1 MGIRQE
7 VDTME
12 PPSLMLTTSP
22 SFDEEIGLTSPNK
35 VEISDSK
42 SGRSRKASERSTAR
56 TSSPSSPSSSR
67 SRKRRNNNKSPTN
80 HRRRENVVSPERVD
94 PVMKLAMC
102 GSDIN
107 DEIKMV
113 LVDVQ
118 VSLRQIVSTVRT
130 FGPEEKECVRAT
142 LKDMKSSVKNKVRQ
156 LAVCTSSSS
165 STQPP
170 RETKVTFS
178 L

>member
-1 MGIRQE
+1 MGIRQ

-35 VEISDSK
+35 LEISDSK
-42 SGRSRKASERSTAR
+42 SGHSRKASERSTAR
-56 TSSPSSPSSSR
+56 TSSPSSPSSR
-67 SRKRRNNNKSPTN
+67 RDRKRRNNNKSPTN
-80 HRRRENVVSPERVD
+80 HRRENVVSPERD

-102 GSDIN
+102 GADIN
-107 DEIKMV
+107 DEVKMA
-113 LVDVQ
+113 LVDVR

-142 LKDMKSSVKNKVRQ
+142 LKDMKSTVKNKVRQ

-165 STQPP
+165 STQPT

>member
-1 MGIRQE
+1 MVIRQA
-7 VDTME
+7 DTME

-35 VEISDSK
+35 LESSSK
-42 SGRSRKASERSTAR
+42 SGRSRKASRSTAR
-56 TSSPSSPSSSR
+56 TSSPSSPSSSER
-67 SRKRRNNNKSPTN
+67 RRKRRNNNKSPTN
-80 HRRRENVVSPERVD
+80 HRRRENVVSPERD

-102 GSDIN
+102 GADIN
-107 DEIKMV
+107 DEVKMV

-118 VSLRQIVSTVRT
+118 VTLRQIASTVRT

-142 LKDMKSSVKNKVRQ
+142 LKDMKSTVKNKVRQ

>member
-1 MGIRQE
+1 MGIRQ

-35 VEISDSK
+35 LEINSSK
-42 SGRSRKASERSTAR
+42 SERSRKTR

-102 GSDIN
+102 GAELN
-107 DEIKMV
+107 DEVKMA
-113 LVDVQ
+113 LIDVQ
-118 VSLRQIVSTVRT
+118 VTLRQIASTVRT

-156 LAVCTSSSS
+156 LAVCTSS
-165 STQPP
+165 TQPP

>member
-1 MGIRQE
+1 MGIRQ

-12 PPSLMLTTSP
+12 PPSLTLTASP
-22 SFDEEIGLTSPNK
+22 SFDEELGIISSPNK
-35 VEISDSK
+35 QEIDVISNS
-42 SGRSRKASERSTAR
+42 SGRSRKASERSTTR
-56 TSSPSSPSSSR
+56 TPSPSSPSSSER
-67 SRKRRNNNKSPTN
+67 RRRKRPN
-80 HRRRENVVSPERVD
+80 RRVSPERDESPESD

-102 GSDIN
+102 GADIN
-107 DEIKMV
+107 DEVKMA

-142 LKDMKSSVKNKVRQ
+142 LKDMKSSIKNKVRQ

>member
-1 MGIRQE
+1 MGIRQ
-7 VDTME
+7 VAME

-22 SFDEEIGLTSPNK
+22 SFDEEIGLTSSNK
-35 VEISDSK
+35 LEISDSK
-42 SGRSRKASERSTAR
+42 SGRSRKASERSTTR
-56 TSSPSSPSSSR
+56 TSSPSSPSSSER
-67 SRKRRNNNKSPTN
+67 RRKRRNSNKSPTY

-102 GSDIN
+102 GADIN
-107 DEIKMV
+107 DEVKMV
-113 LVDVQ
+113 LVDVR

-156 LAVCTSSSS
+156 LAVCTSS
-165 STQPP
+165 TQPP

>member
-1 MGIRQE
+1 MGIRQ

-35 VEISDSK
+35 IEISSSK
-42 SGRSRKASERSTAR
+42 SGRSRKASDRSSR
-56 TSSPSSPSSSR
+56 TSSPSSPSSSER
-67 SRKRRNNNKSPTN
+67 RKKRRNNNKSPTN
-80 HRRRENVVSPERVD
+80 HRRRENVVSPELRD

-102 GSDIN
+102 GADLN
-107 DEIKMV
+107 DEVKMA

-142 LKDMKSSVKNKVRQ
+142 LKDMKSTVKNKVRQ

>member
-1 MGIRQE
+1 MGIRQ

-35 VEISDSK
+35 LEISDGK
-42 SGRSRKASERSTAR
+42 SGRSRKTSERSTTR
-56 TSSPSSPSSSR
+56 TSSPSSPSSSER
-67 SRKRRNNNKSPTN
+67 HRKRRNNNKSPTN
-80 HRRRENVVSPERVD
+80 HRRRENVVSPERD

-107 DEIKMV
+107 DEVKMV
-113 LVDVQ
+113 LVDVR

-156 LAVCTSSSS
+156 LAVCTSS
-165 STQPP
+165 TQPP

>member
-1 MGIRQE
+1 MGIRQ

-35 VEISDSK
+35 LENSSK
-42 SGRSRKASERSTAR
+42 SGRSRKASERSSR
-56 TSSPSSPSSSR
+56 TSSPSSPSSSER
-67 SRKRRNNNKSPTN
+67 RRKRRNNNKSPTN
-80 HRRRENVVSPERVD
+80 HRHREVSPERD

-102 GSDIN
+102 GADIN
-107 DEIKMV
+107 DEVKMA

-142 LKDMKSSVKNKVRQ
+142 LKDMKSTVKNKVRQ
-156 LAVCTSSSS
+156 LAVCTSSTS

>member
-1 MGIRQE
+1 MGIRQ

-22 SFDEEIGLTSPNK
+22 SFDEEIGLTSPDK
-35 VEISDSK
+35 LEISSK
-42 SGRSRKASERSTAR
+42 SGHSRKASERSTAR
-56 TSSPSSPSSSR
+56 TSSPSSPSSR
-67 SRKRRNNNKSPTN
+67 RDRKRRNNNKSPTN
-80 HRRRENVVSPERVD
+80 HRRENVVSPERD

-102 GSDIN
+102 GADIN
-107 DEIKMV
+107 DEVKMA
-113 LVDVQ
+113 LVDVR

-142 LKDMKSSVKNKVRQ
+142 LKDMKSTVKNKVRQ